1 MLTEELP
8 IYTKVLELVK
18 LTRQFLMNMNRI
30 DRIWYGEMLI
40 KNELSM
46 IESISLAN
54 RSQSERYLYINR
66 MLAHFEAAKAILRLL
81 NEARSI
87 PTSKMLTLTRLVTS
101 IERQANGWKGC
112 SRR

>member
-54 RSQSERYLYINR
+54 RSQSERYLYIDR

-87 PTSKMLTLTRLVTS
+87 LTSKMLTLTRLVTS

>member
-1 MLTEELP
+1 MLTEDLP

-40 KNELSM
+40 RNELSM

-54 RSQSERYLYINR
+54 RSQSERYL
-66 MLAHFEAAKAILRLL
+66 
-81 NEARSI
+81 
-87 PTSKMLTLTRLVTS
+87 
-101 IERQANGWKGC
+101 
-112 SRR
+112 

>member
-40 KNELSM
+40 KNELSL

-54 RSQSERYLYINR
+54 RSQ
-66 MLAHFEAAKAILRLL
+66 
-81 NEARSI
+81 
-87 PTSKMLTLTRLVTS
+87 
-101 IERQANGWKGC
+101 
-112 SRR
+112 